1 MNGSGDV
8 PGEAVDPDADSGLDV
23 DRSAVDLLER
33 AREEERTFEAP
44 VEPDGRALSYLRE
57 GLWPVLE
64 RYIELRS
71 SGEPPSRAEHDALED
86 ALNAWLELYARCYG
100 VEIDAAF
107 AVREA
112 AELFVAT
119 HNVRDTAQLL
129 THVPARR

>member
-1 MNGSGDV
+1 MSGSG
-8 PGEAVDPDADSGLDV
+8 ADAEDDV
-23 DRSAVDLLER
+23 DGRRDRIDALVER
-33 AREEERTFEAP
+33 AHEERRTFEAP
-44 VEPDGRALSYLRE
+44 ADPHDRALTYLRE

-71 SGEPPSRAEHDALED
+71 NGERLSQAEHDALER
-86 ALNAWLELYARCYG
+86 ALNGWLELYARCYG
-100 VEIDAAF
+100 VDIEAEF

-112 AELFVAT
+112 AELFVDT

>member
-1 MNGSGDV
+1 MSS
-8 PGEAVDPDADSGLDV
+8 PGADAEGDADRR
-23 DRSAVDLLER
+23 DRIDALLER

-44 VEPDGRALSYLRE
+44 ADPDDRALTYLRE

-64 RYIELRS
+64 RYIEVRS
-71 SGEPPSRAEHDALED
+71 NGERLSRAEHDALER

-107 AVREA
+107 TVREV
-112 AELFVAT
+112 AELFVDT

>member
-1 MNGSGDV
+1 MSSPGTDPDRGDV
-8 PGEAVDPDADSGLDV
+8 DA
-23 DRSAVDLLER
+23 LLER
-33 AREEERTFEAP
+33 AREERRTFEAP
-44 VEPDGRALSYLRE
+44 ADPDDRALAYLRE

-64 RYIELRS
+64 RYIEVRS
-71 SGEPPSRAEHDALED
+71 NGERLSQAEHDALER

-100 VEIDAAF
+100 VEIKAAF

-112 AELFVAT
+112 AELFVDT